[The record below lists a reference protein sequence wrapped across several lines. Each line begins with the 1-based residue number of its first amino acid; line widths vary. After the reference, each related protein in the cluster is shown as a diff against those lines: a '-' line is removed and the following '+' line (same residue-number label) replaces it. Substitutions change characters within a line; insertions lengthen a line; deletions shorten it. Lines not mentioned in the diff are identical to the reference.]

1 MAEEREGQPKP
12 GDRRQV
18 DIDSAATPEGE
29 VPDIEKDDAPPP
41 PSGGFSASRAIPL
54 TVGACF
60 FMEGLDSTII
70 ATSLPQIADALG
82 TSANEIGI
90 SLTAYLVSVSMWMA
104 ASGWLADR
112 FEARR
117 VFVAAIVVF
126 VVGSIVCGL
135 SAGLAQLVVGRFLQG
150 MGGALMTP
158 VGRLILARSF
168 PRDELVRAMSYMIIP
183 GLLGPMLGPVVG
195 GWITAYADWRWIF
208 FINVPLGIVG
218 VMLALSHLRRIAA
231 PGSTRFDGIGFV
243 MVAVTLV
250 ALQAGLE
257 ILAAESALGTRSIVA
272 LGIGALGLAA
282 YARHCRR
289 ENPILDLRLFRFRA
303 FAVAV
308 LGGSFSR
315 MVLGACMFLFPLY
328 IQYAMGGT
336 VVVAGYL
343 MGVLAFGQIA
353 LRLGLDPLL
362 KSLGIK
368 KLLIANSVAMGGLLA
383 VLLAFGPG
391 DSFWLLGAFMFVF
404 GLIHSIQLSTLA
416 GLNFSGLPEE
426 VLGRATSIGAVVQR
440 LAMAFGISLTAI
452 MLGVAKG
459 EAEVPVRGDF
469 ILPTL
474 VLSGVMALS
483 LLSFMALRQGDGDDL
498 MKKKG

>member
-1 MAEEREGQPKP
+1 MA
-12 GDRRQV
+12 
-18 DIDSAATPEGE
+18 
-29 VPDIEKDDAPPP
+29 P
-41 PSGGFSASRAIPL
+41 PSGFAASRAIPL

-82 TSANEIGI
+82 ASANEIGI
-90 SLTAYLVSVSMWMA
+90 SLTAYLISVSVWMA

-117 VFVAAIVVF
+117 VFIAAIIVF
-126 VVGSIVCGL
+126 VLGSVVCGV
-135 SAGLAQLVVGRFLQG
+135 GQNLAQLVGGRFLQG

-195 GWITAYADWRWIF
+195 GWITTYADWRWIF

-218 VMLALSHLRRIAA
+218 VVLALRYLKRTEVS
-231 PGSTRFDGIGFV
+231 GTTQFDGRGFLL
-243 MVAVTLV
+243 VAITLV

-257 ILAAESALGTRSIVA
+257 IVAAESAFDTRAALALVLGAV
-272 LGIGALGLAA
+272 GLAL
-282 YARHCRR
+282 YLLHSRR
-289 ENPILDLRLFRFRA
+289 AAPILDLRLFRYRA

-315 MVLGACMFLFPLY
+315 MVLGATMFLFPLY
-328 IQYAMGGT
+328 FQFALGAS
-336 VVVAGYL
+336 VVVTGYL
-343 MGVLAFGQIA
+343 MAVLAFGQIA

-362 KSLGIK
+362 KNLGIK
-368 KLLIANSVAMGGLLA
+368 KLLIVNSAVMGALLT
-383 VLLAFGPG
+383 VLLAFGSG
-391 DSFWLLGAFMFVF
+391 DSFWLLGGFMFLF

-416 GLNFSGLPEE
+416 GLNFSGLPQEA
-426 VLGRATSIGAVVQR
+426 LGRATSIGAVVQR

-452 MLGVAKG
+452 LLGASSG
-459 EAEVPVRGDF
+459 GAAEPVRADF
-469 ILPTL
+469 VLPTL
-474 VLSGVMALS
+474 VLAGTM
-483 LLSFMALRQGDGDDL
+483 LLSIVSFLALRKGDGDDL
-498 MKKKG
+498 MKKGG

>member
-1 MAEEREGQPKP
+1 MSQEAGAAAPF
-12 GDRRQV
+12 
-18 DIDSAATPEGE
+18 SASP
-29 VPDIEKDDAPPP
+29 
-41 PSGGFSASRAIPL
+41 FSASRAIPL

-70 ATSLPQIADALG
+70 ATSLPQIAHALG
-82 TSANEIGI
+82 ASASEIGI
-90 SLTAYLVSVSMWMA
+90 ALTAYLVSVSMWMA

-117 VFVAAIVVF
+117 VFVGAIVLF
-126 VVGSIVCGL
+126 VAGSLACGF
-135 SAGLAQLVVGRFLQG
+135 SEGLGQLVAGRFVQG

-168 PRDELVRAMSYMIIP
+168 PRDELVRAMSWMIIP
-183 GLLGPMLGPVVG
+183 GLLGPMLGPMVG
-195 GWITAYADWRWIF
+195 GWITAWADWRWIF
-208 FINVPLGIVG
+208 FINVPLGVVG
-218 VMLALSHLRRIAA
+218 VALALAHLRRIDA
-231 PGSTRFDGIGFV
+231 PGSTRFDGLGFV
-243 MVAVTLV
+243 LVAVTLV

-257 ILAAESALGTRSIVA
+257 LLAADVALSTRALLALGAGVA
-272 LGIGALGLAA
+272 GMAA
-282 YARHCRR
+282 YGLHCRR
-289 ENPILDLRLFRFRA
+289 PDPILDLRLLRFRA

-328 IQYAMGGT
+328 IQFAMGGS

-343 MGVLAFGQIA
+343 MGVLALGQIA

-362 KSLGIK
+362 KRLGIK
-368 KLLIANSVAMGGLLA
+368 HLLIANSAAMGLLLA

-391 DSFWLLGAFMFVF
+391 DSFWVMGLFMFAF

-426 VLGRATSIGAVVQR
+426 ALGRATSIGAVVQR

-452 MLGVAKG
+452 LLGLASG
-459 EAEVPVRGDF
+459 GAEQPVRGDF
-469 ILPTL
+469 TAPTL
-474 VLSGVMALS
+474 VLSGVMLLS
-483 LLSFMALRQGDGDDL
+483 IASFMALRQGDGDDL
-498 MKKKG
+498 LKKPA

>member
-1 MAEEREGQPKP
+1 MTGEPGAADKP
-12 GDRRQV
+12 
-18 DIDSAATPEGE
+18 
-29 VPDIEKDDAPPP
+29 
-41 PSGGFSASRAIPL
+41 FSASRAIPL

-70 ATSLPQIADALG
+70 ATSLPQIARALG
-82 TSANEIGI
+82 TSASEIGI

-117 VFVAAIVVF
+117 VFVGAIVLF
-126 VVGSIVCGL
+126 VAGSILCGF
-135 SAGLAQLVVGRFLQG
+135 SEGLVQLVAGRFLQG

-195 GWITAYADWRWIF
+195 GWITQYADWRWIF
-208 FINVPLGIVG
+208 FINVPLGVLG
-218 VMLALSHLRRIAA
+218 VVLALAHLPQIDA
-231 PGSTRFDGIGFV
+231 PGSTRFDGLGFV
-243 MVAVTLV
+243 LVAVTLV

-257 ILAAESALGTRSIVA
+257 LLAADSALHTRALLA
-272 LGIGALGLAA
+272 LGAGLAGLAA
-282 YARHCRR
+282 YAIHSRR
-289 ENPILDLRLFRFRA
+289 PDPILDLRLFRFRA

-328 IQYAMGGT
+328 IQYAMGGS

-343 MGVLAFGQIA
+343 MGVLALGQIA

-362 KSLGIK
+362 KRLGIK
-368 KLLIANSVAMGGLLA
+368 KLLIANSTIMGLLLA
-383 VLLAFGPG
+383 MLLLFGPG
-391 DSFWLLGAFMFVF
+391 ASFWATGLFMFVF

-426 VLGRATSIGAVVQR
+426 ALGRATSIGAVVQR
-440 LAMAFGISLTAI
+440 LAMALGISLTAI
-452 MLGVAKG
+452 LLGLASG
-459 EAEVPVRGDF
+459 GAETPVRGDF
-469 ILPTL
+469 TLPTL
-474 VLSGVMALS
+474 VLSGVMVLS
-483 LLSFMALRQGDGDDL
+483 IASFLALRQGDGDDL
-498 MKKKG
+498 MKKR

>member
-1 MAEEREGQPKP
+1 MTSTRDP
-12 GDRRQV
+12 
-18 DIDSAATPEGE
+18 IDGSEDARAIDTASAAAPEGE
-29 VPDIEKDDAPPP
+29 VPDIDGKGGGPVDA
-41 PSGGFSASRAIPL
+41 GFAASRAIPL

-70 ATSLPQIADALG
+70 ATSLPQIANALG
-82 TSANEIGI
+82 VGANEIGI

-117 VFVAAIVVF
+117 IFILAIVVF
-126 VVGSIVCGL
+126 VLGSIVCGI
-135 SAGLAQLVVGRFLQG
+135 SQSLAQLVIGRFLQG

-183 GLLGPMLGPVVG
+183 GLLGPMLGPLIG
-195 GWITAYADWRWIF
+195 GWITTYADWRWIF
-208 FINVPLGIVG
+208 FINVPLGVVG
-218 VMLALSHLRRIAA
+218 VLLALGYLKRIAVDAA
-231 PGSTRFDGIGFV
+231 PRFDGLGFV
-243 MVAVTLV
+243 LVAVTLV

-257 ILAAESALGTRSIVA
+257 ILAAKSALETRSIVA
-272 LGIGALGLAA
+272 LGIGLAGLAA

-289 ENPILDLRLFRFRA
+289 ENPILDLRLFRYRA

-315 MVLGACMFLFPLY
+315 MVLGATMFLFPLY
-328 IQYAMGGT
+328 VQYAMGGS
-336 VVVAGYL
+336 VVVAGY
-343 MGVLAFGQIA
+343 MMAVLAFGQIA

-362 KSLGIK
+362 TNLGIK
-368 KLLIANSVAMGGLLA
+368 KLLIVNSAIMGGLLT

-391 DSFWLLGAFMFVF
+391 DNFWLMGLFMFAF

-416 GLNFSGLPEE
+416 GLNFSGLPQE

-452 MLGVAKG
+452 LLGVASDG
-459 EAEVPVRGDF
+459 AETPSRGDF
-469 ILPTL
+469 VLPTL
-474 VLSGVMALS
+474 VLAGVMVAS
-483 LLSFMALRQGDGDDL
+483 IVSFLALRRGDGDDL
-498 MKKKG
+498 MKKKA

>member
-1 MAEEREGQPKP
+1 
-12 GDRRQV
+12 
-18 DIDSAATPEGE
+18 
-29 VPDIEKDDAPPP
+29 
-41 PSGGFSASRAIPL
+41 
-54 TVGACF
+54 
-60 FMEGLDSTII
+60 MEGLDSTII
-70 ATSLPQIADALG
+70 ATSLPQIAQALG
-82 TSANEIGI
+82 TGASEIGI
-90 SLTAYLVSVSMWMA
+90 SLTAYLVSLSMWMA

-117 VFVAAIVVF
+117 VFVWAIVLF
-126 VVGSIVCGL
+126 VAGSVICGF
-135 SAGLAQLVVGRFLQG
+135 STGLAQLVAGRFVQG

-168 PRDELVRAMSYMIIP
+168 PRDELVRAMSYMIVP

-218 VMLALSHLRRIAA
+218 VILALTYLGKIDA
-231 PGSTRFDGIGFV
+231 PGSTRFDGVGFV
-243 MVAVTLV
+243 LVAVTLV
-250 ALQAGLE
+250 TLQAGLE
-257 ILAAESALGTRSIVA
+257 ILAAESALGTRSLVA
-272 LGIGALGLAA
+272 LGVGLAGLVA
-282 YARHCRR
+282 YAVHCRR
-289 ENPILDLRLFRFRA
+289 PDPILDLRLFRFRA

-328 IQYAMGGT
+328 IQYAMGGS

-362 KSLGIK
+362 KRLGIK
-368 KLLIANSVAMGGLLA
+368 RLLIANSAAMGLLLG
-383 VLLAFGPG
+383 VLLLFDQG
-391 DSFWLLGAFMFVF
+391 DSFWLMGLFMFAF

-452 MLGVAKG
+452 LLGFASG
-459 EAEVPVRGDF
+459 GAERPVQDDF
-469 ILPTL
+469 VLPTL
-474 VLSGVMALS
+474 VLSGVMLAS
-483 LLSFMALRQGDGDDL
+483 IASFLALRQGDGDDL
-498 MKKKG
+498 MKKG